1 MRWRKDEYACFT
13 VIHEDNEKKM
23 WTNTAYCRPDS
34 KMNPVM
40 SAVNKV
46 NYFVSEDRSALCYDV
61 GIAFGAQS
69 SRCPIRF
76 RTANERTE
84 IIHAYL
90 ENNLPDFS
98 DKVDCLILKAESYS
112 EEERFAIDCTRLKK
126 TFPKLSVIYCNNS
139 FEISNTNDEIYIL
152 DPFDIGE
159 LCFFLAQD
167 GDIESANMCV
177 HDLWALDHK
186 WARFFREVAKDYY
199 RKPEDH
205 ANFESNSTVYN
216 PTGMDHL
223 FHIYLLGWYHS
234 GDSFFNEED
243 KVYVKAHKDF
253 DKAIDLLS
261 VRFQNCGVDEVVY
274 KLYWDFQ
281 HVNYDEHPDYEQF
294 TNVLTEAERLVL
306 GVMDKI
312 YDEGVIPH
320 LE

>member
-1 MRWRKDEYACFT
+1 M
-13 VIHEDNEKKM
+13 
-23 WTNTAYCRPDS
+23 
-34 KMNPVM
+34 
-40 SAVNKV
+40 
-46 NYFVSEDRSALCYDV
+46 
-61 GIAFGAQS
+61 
-69 SRCPIRF
+69 
-76 RTANERTE
+76 
-84 IIHAYL
+84 
-90 ENNLPDFS
+90 
-98 DKVDCLILKAESYS
+98 
-112 EEERFAIDCTRLKK
+112 
-126 TFPKLSVIYCNNS
+126 SVIYCNNS

-159 LCFFLAQD
+159 LCFFLAQN

-281 HVNYDEHPDYEQF
+281 HVTYDEHPDYEQF
-294 TNVLTEAERLVL
+294 TNVLAEAERLVP
-306 GVMDKI
+306 GVMAKI

-320 LE
+320 LV